1 MSGFFGCT
9 SRKLLHIMKVDIGGL
24 SMSEIQ
30 SNIGSANKIAT
41 SMGHVGDRVR
51 YASSKPIQ
59 KASRTTVRVNQ
70 ESAHSVDQM
79 KNMVTQF
86 GQSFQNDIAHIRS
99 VAREFERVD
108 REVGRGFSNLQ
119 GLGK

>member
-1 MSGFFGCT
+1 MS
-9 SRKLLHIMKVDIGGL
+9 K
-24 SMSEIQ
+24 IQ

-51 YASSKPIQ
+51 HASSEPIQ

-70 ESAHSVDQM
+70 DAAHSVDQM
-79 KNMVTQF
+79 KKMVTQF
-86 GQSFQNDIAHIRS
+86 GQSFQKDIGHIRS

-108 REVGRGFSNLQ
+108 RQVGRDFSNLQ